1 MSGGVA
7 RRDLPVEWG
16 EAGVVAVRRDVYAVR
31 GRVGG
36 DVAGREHLGEDLQR
50 SLESF
55 ARVGGES
62 HNL

>member
-7 RRDLPVEWG
+7 GCDLPVEWS
-16 EAGVVAVRRDVYAVR
+16 EAGVVAVRRDVYAVG

-55 ARVGGES
+55 ARVGG
-62 HNL
+62 